1 MSSREISFMDM
12 PPLKRDAPF
21 KDLLRRF
28 FARRPSDVEGLN
40 NTSALYYT
48 RWAWRKVYS
57 RFALTGLPES
67 WDETYFWETLFR
79 TGVISIVDTGA
90 GVLPLRCGYGGINV
104 FDKPTTIVIAN
115 HVLGSFDRTIG
126 VDGVLVKLQYD
137 YNGVSDTIDRIAALL
152 AMCDSAIS
160 VNLMNSKVTF
170 MGMADSKKQADS
182 MMAMYDMISA
192 GNPAVFVK
200 GDQIKQTD
208 FYFNNA
214 KANFVADLV
223 QNVKRTLIN
232 DFLTDLG
239 INNLIAE
246 KKERLIVDEVNS
258 NNAEIRFSIQDWID
272 NIQRG
277 LDEANAMFGLDLGLE
292 IREYKDELSESDRLF
307 EDK

>member
-1 MSSREISFMDM
+1 MNSEISFMDI
-12 PPLKRDAPF
+12 PPLKKDLPF
-21 KDLLRRF
+21 NNLLRRF
-28 FARRPSDVEGLN
+28 FAKRPGDVEGLN
-40 NTSALYYT
+40 NASALYYT
-48 RWAWRKVYS
+48 RWAWRKMFS
-57 RFALTGLPES
+57 RFSLTGKPKD
-67 WDETYFWETLFR
+67 WDESYFWETLFR
-79 TGVISIVDTGA
+79 TGVISIVDTEA
-90 GVLPLRCGYGGINV
+90 GVLPLRCGYAGINV

-126 VDGVLVKLQYD
+126 VDGVLIKLQFD
-137 YNGVSDTIDRIAALL
+137 YRGVGDTVDRIAALL

-223 QNVKRTLIN
+223 QQVKRTLIN

-258 NNAEIRFSIQDWID
+258 NNSEIRFSIQDWID

-277 LDEANAMFGLDLGLE
+277 LDEANEMFGLGLGLE
-292 IREYKDELSESDRLF
+292 IREYEDELTEPDRLP
-307 EDK
+307 ETE